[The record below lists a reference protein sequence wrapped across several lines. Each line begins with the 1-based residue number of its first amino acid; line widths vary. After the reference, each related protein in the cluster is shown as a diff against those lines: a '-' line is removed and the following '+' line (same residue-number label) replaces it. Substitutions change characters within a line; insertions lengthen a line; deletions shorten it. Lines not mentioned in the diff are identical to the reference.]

1 MGNVHVMSFSP
12 TGGSR
17 KAAMEVG
24 KQIAQ
29 SAGCAVGELSL
40 GRPDDRAARY
50 HFGPEDLLVL
60 AYPVYGGRMPALLEE
75 TMTHLAGE
83 NTPAV
88 VLAVYGNRAY
98 EDALLEGVERLQK
111 QGFVPI
117 AAGAFVAEHTYT
129 SALAGGR
136 PDESDLALARQ
147 LGEKAAEKWQKGEKT
162 LVKVPGNHPYKERGA
177 GASRHPKTK
186 DNCTGCGLCASLCP
200 MGIIDPQDPKAV
212 GEGCLAC
219 FACVKNCPVGA
230 KFFEDEGLDK
240 AKMWLEANFQ
250 EPKTPELFVD

>member
-24 KQIAQ
+24 KQIAL

-40 GRPDDRAARY
+40 NRPDDRAAQY

-60 AYPVYGGRMPALLEE
+60 AYPVYGGWMPALLEE

-98 EDALLEGVERLQK
+98 EDALLEGVERLEK

-117 AAGAFVAEHTYT
+117 AAGAFVAAPWPEAVPMKATWLWPG
-129 SALAGGR
+129 SWEKRRQRNGR
-136 PDESDLALARQ
+136 
-147 LGEKAAEKWQKGEKT
+147 KG
-162 LVKVPGNHPYKERGA
+162 
-177 GASRHPKTK
+177 TK
-186 DNCTGCGLCASLCP
+186 P
-200 MGIIDPQDPKAV
+200 
-212 GEGCLAC
+212 
-219 FACVKNCPVGA
+219 
-230 KFFEDEGLDK
+230 
-240 AKMWLEANFQ
+240 W
-250 EPKTPELFVD
+250 

>member
-40 GRPDDRAARY
+40 NRPDDRAARY

-98 EDALLEGVERLQK
+98 EDALLEGVEQLEK

-129 SALAGGR
+129 SALAGGVPMKATWLWPGSWGKR
-136 PDESDLALARQ
+136 RQ
-147 LGEKAAEKWQKGEKT
+147 RNGRKGIK
-162 LVKVPGNHPYKERGA
+162 P
-177 GASRHPKTK
+177 
-186 DNCTGCGLCASLCP
+186 
-200 MGIIDPQDPKAV
+200 
-212 GEGCLAC
+212 
-219 FACVKNCPVGA
+219 
-230 KFFEDEGLDK
+230 
-240 AKMWLEANFQ
+240 W
-250 EPKTPELFVD
+250 

>member
-24 KQIAQ
+24 KQIAL

-40 GRPDDRAARY
+40 NRPDDRAARY

-60 AYPVYGGRMPALLEE
+60 AYPAYGGRMPALLEE

-98 EDALLEGVERLQK
+98 EDALLEGCLL
-111 QGFVPI
+111 
-117 AAGAFVAEHTYT
+117 YT
-129 SALAGGR
+129 SR
-136 PDESDLALARQ
+136 
-147 LGEKAAEKWQKGEKT
+147 
-162 LVKVPGNHPYKERGA
+162 
-177 GASRHPKTK
+177 
-186 DNCTGCGLCASLCP
+186 
-200 MGIIDPQDPKAV
+200 
-212 GEGCLAC
+212 
-219 FACVKNCPVGA
+219 CV
-230 KFFEDEGLDK
+230 
-240 AKMWLEANFQ
+240 
-250 EPKTPELFVD
+250 